1 MNEPRRP
8 LLVAM
13 LLVCAWGLI
22 AAGCGGAPV
31 SREEYGRE
39 LRGAMT
45 ELETAWG
52 ETGGAVAPGQQTAAA
67 TTVETVGELRRSQLS
82 LRDAG
87 NRLAAIT
94 PPEELADDHE
104 ALIAGVREMADAV
117 DLLVEAQEL
126 AGSDPAR
133 ARELAR
139 EFATDS
145 SFTRV
150 EAAAARIEAAGVDAG
165 L

>member
-1 MNEPRRP
+1 MLVALLLGCTGA
-8 LLVAM
+8 LLVA
-13 LLVCAWGLI
+13 
-22 AAGCGGAPV
+22 GCGDTPV

-45 ELETAWG
+45 ELEEAWG
-52 ETGGAVAPGQQTAAA
+52 QTGGAVAPGQQTAAA

-104 ALIAGVREMADAV
+104 ALIAGVRDMADAV

-126 AGSDPAR
+126 AGSNPER

-145 SFTRV
+145 SFARV